1 MKKKIAVN
9 FPNLGDGSDIQGG
22 KTQRLP
28 NGMSPKRFTST
39 HISKVAKVKDKKRI
53 LKAAIEK
60 SLATYKGSP
69 IRLSADISAE
79 ALQVGRN

>member
-9 FPNLGDGSDIQGG
+9 FPNLGDGSDIHGG

-28 NGMSPKRFTST
+28 NGMKPKRFTSI

-53 LKAAIEK
+53 LKEV
-60 SLATYKGSP
+60 
-69 IRLSADISAE
+69 R
-79 ALQVGRN
+79 RNQLVIIKEIP